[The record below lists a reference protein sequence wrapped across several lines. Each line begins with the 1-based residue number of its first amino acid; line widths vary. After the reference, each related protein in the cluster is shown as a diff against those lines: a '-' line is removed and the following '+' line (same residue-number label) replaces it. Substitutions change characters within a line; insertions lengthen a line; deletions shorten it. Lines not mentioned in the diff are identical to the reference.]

1 MGNAMLPNFMKKA
14 LRIKE
19 IILEE
24 DQVTTPLYMGEL
36 EGGGGGEGMMLQQN
50 TLGDQ
55 QNTLT
60 CK

>member
-36 EGGGGGEGMMLQQN
+36 EGGGGRGWG
-50 TLGDQ
+50 
-55 QNTLT
+55 
-60 CK
+60 